1 MTIPATTSRADLR
14 LRAFDWLL
22 RRLGRPIGQMTL
34 PQIQQLRATRIP
46 HNALANLVFGAP
58 APEVAVHDRTIA
70 REQWDIPLRIYQPG
84 MPGDRPIVVFFHGG
98 GWVIGNVY
106 QAEWLCSHVAR
117 NTGAVV
123 VSSGYRLA
131 PEHRFPLAID
141 DAYDATAWV
150 AQHAAELGGC
160 ADRLAVM
167 GASAGGNLA
176 AVVCQRARDEG
187 GPAIAHQTLLY
198 PATDMRPESRPR
210 DQLVD
215 APMLP
220 MVDRKAYFDY
230 YTGGDPDVHDPRLSP
245 LLADSLSDLPPA
257 LIITAE
263 HDPLRDEGRRYAE
276 RLRAAGTPARYTD
289 YAGMVHGFMSYPGLA
304 SGARQALA
312 EISQDL
318 RAALC

>member
-1 MTIPATTSRADLR
+1 
-14 LRAFDWLL
+14 
-22 RRLGRPIGQMTL
+22 
-34 PQIQQLRATRIP
+34 
-46 HNALANLVFGAP
+46 
-58 APEVAVHDRTIA
+58 
-70 REQWDIPLRIYQPG
+70 
-84 MPGDRPIVVFFHGG
+84 MPGDGPVVVFFHGG
-98 GWVIGNVY
+98 GWVIGNIY

-123 VSSGYRLA
+123 VSAGYRLA
-131 PEHRFPLAID
+131 PEHPFPTAVD
-141 DAYDATAWV
+141 DAYEATSWV
-150 AQHAAELGGC
+150 ARHTAEVGGR

-187 GPAIAHQTLLY
+187 GPRIVHQTLLY
-198 PATDMRPESRPR
+198 PATDMRPESRPP

-220 MVDRKAYFDY
+220 LVDRKAYFDH
-230 YTGGDPDVHDPRLSP
+230 YTGGDPDVNDPRLSP
-245 LLADSLSDLPPA
+245 LLADSLADLPPA

-276 RLRAAGTPARYTD
+276 GLCAAGTPARYTD

-312 EISQDL
+312 EICQEL
-318 RAALC
+318 RAALTRS

>member
-1 MTIPATTSRADLR
+1 MTSATTSRADLR

-34 PQIQQLRATRIP
+34 AQIQQLRATRIP
-46 HNALANLVFGAP
+46 HNAVANLVFGAP
-58 APEVAVHDRTIA
+58 AREVAVHDRTIA
-70 REQWDIPLRIYQPG
+70 RAQWDIPLRIYQPG

-98 GWVIGNVY
+98 GWVIGNIY
-106 QAEWLCSHVAR
+106 QAEWLCGHVAR

-123 VSSGYRLA
+123 VSAGYRLA
-131 PEHRFPLAID
+131 PEHRFPVAID

-150 AQHAAELGGC
+150 AQHAAELGGR

-220 MVDRKAYFDY
+220 AVDREAYFDH
-230 YTGGDPDVHDPRLSP
+230 YTGSEPDVYDPRLSP

-318 RAALC
+318 RAAMC

>member
-1 MTIPATTSRADLR
+1 MTTSRADLR

-22 RRLGRPIGQMTL
+22 RRLGRPIGEMSL

-46 HNALANLVFGAP
+46 HNAVADLVFGAP
-58 APEVAVHDRTIA
+58 AADVAVHDRTIA
-70 REQWDIPLRIYQPG
+70 RRAGDIPLRVYQHG
-84 MPGDRPIVVFFHGG
+84 MPGDRPLVVFFHGG
-98 GWVIGNVY
+98 GWVVGNIY
-106 QAEWLCSHVAR
+106 QAEWLCSHVASI
-117 NTGAVV
+117 TGAVV
-123 VSSGYRLA
+123 VAAGYRLA
-131 PEHRFPLAID
+131 PEHRFPTAVD

-150 AQHAAELGGC
+150 AQHAAELGGR

-167 GASAGGNLA
+167 GGSAGGNLA
-176 AVVCQRARDEG
+176 ALVCQRARDEG
-187 GPAIAHQTLLY
+187 GPAIVHQTLLY

-210 DQLVD
+210 EDLAD

-220 MVDRKAYFDY
+220 LVDRKAYLDH
-230 YTGGDPDVHDPRLSP
+230 YTGGDPDVNDPWLSP
-245 LLADSLSDLPPA
+245 LLADSLADLPPA

-312 EISQDL
+312 EICQDL
-318 RAALC
+318 VAALR